1 MAGMAK
7 ALAPMMAAP
16 PSSRRGWQ
24 LLKWLLGAA
33 VGALLAYFLLHQVDM
48 ALILEPLRLVPPAVW
63 VLAGAGWILSFVF
76 RAARLQQEWRPL
88 RQVALTQALRI
99 VLLHNASVLLL
110 PFRAGEAAYP
120 VLTRA
125 VFGSSWAQAVRS
137 LLWLRFQDAVVLAVL
152 GVALWPDLSSAL
164 RAGALS
170 LGLALLLSLYFLRQR
185 LRTAQGWLAHLAPV
199 LERTSWQSGW
209 GWSAANWL
217 TKLLVVGLL
226 LSAMLSASLLTGLQA
241 ALGGELMALLP
252 LQGPAGL
259 GTYEAGVWLALM
271 HAPLPMGQVAL
282 AALAAHIFCLMLSLG
297 LGALAWGY
305 ARQTD
310 PPVASGDGLS

>member
-1 MAGMAK
+1 MT
-7 ALAPMMAAP
+7 AAP
-16 PSSRRGWQ
+16 QSPRRGGQ

-33 VGALLAYFLLHQVDM
+33 LGALLAYFLLRQVEL
-48 ALILEPLRLVPPAVW
+48 ALILEPLRQVPPMVW
-63 VLAGAGWILSFVF
+63 ALAGTGWFLSFVF

-125 VFGSSWAQAVRS
+125 AFGSSWAQAVRS

-152 GVALWPDLSSAL
+152 GVGLWPDLSGAL
-164 RAGALS
+164 RTGALL
-170 LGLALLLSLYFLRQR
+170 LGLALLLSLYLLRKR
-185 LRTAQGWLAHLAPV
+185 LLSAQGWLARLAPV
-199 LERTSWQSGW
+199 LERASWQSGW

-217 TKLLVVGLL
+217 TKLLVVGLM
-226 LSAMLSASLLTGLQA
+226 LSAMLPASWLTGMQG

-271 HAPLPMGQVAL
+271 HTPLPMGQVAL
-282 AALAAHIFCLMLSLG
+282 AALAAHIFCLLLSLG
-297 LGALAWGY
+297 LGAVAWGY
-305 ARQTD
+305 ARQTA

>member
-1 MAGMAK
+1 MK
-7 ALAPMMAAP
+7 AAP
-16 PSSRRGWQ
+16 PSPRRAWQ

-33 VGALLAYFLLHQVDM
+33 LGALLAYFLLRQVEP
-48 ALILEPLRLVPPAVW
+48 ALILEPLRKVPPLVW
-63 VLAGAGWILSFVF
+63 ALAGAGWVLSFFF

-88 RQVALTQALRI
+88 RQVPLMQALRI

-152 GVALWPDLSSAL
+152 GVGLWPDLSAAF
-164 RAGALS
+164 RAGALV
-170 LGLALLLSLYFLRQR
+170 LALALLLSLYLLRQR
-185 LRTAQGWLAHLAPV
+185 LRTARGWLARLAP
-199 LERTSWQSGW
+199 LFERASWQGGW
-209 GWSAANWL
+209 AWSAANWL

-226 LSAMLSASLLTGLQA
+226 LSAMLPASFLPGLQA

-271 HAPLPMGQVAL
+271 HTPLPMGQVAL
-282 AALAAHIFCLMLSLG
+282 AALAAHIFCLLLSLS

-310 PPVASGDGLS
+310 MPAAAGDRLS